1 MPKVAKFFGLLGGT
15 ILLLFVLR
23 WSNALVFNNRQ
34 ILSIGIFSMF
44 IYGTLL
50 FGDFRLAFAFG
61 GIALLMI
68 CNLLT
73 VERFTQA
80 ASLDVLI
87 FLIGTFLVIGFLEES
102 RFFEHVV
109 SGIVGSIGPRPQRLL
124 LILMVIASLASALVG
139 EVTAILFMAGAMLH
153 LTNRYRLN
161 PVPFVIMLVFA
172 CNTGSAM
179 SSVGNPIGVLIAL
192 KTGLTFMDFLKWSAP
207 VALVVDVATYFVC
220 RWWFADAFNQFAEA
234 VRAEFATVEA
244 KRKPA
249 LAMVGAGG
257 GDSISAQSES
267 AQPPENVVGEDFY

>member
-1 MPKVAKFFGLLGGT
+1 MRNVIKFFGLLGGT
-15 ILLLFVLR
+15 ILLLLALR
-23 WSNALVFNNRQ
+23 GSGLLVFGARQ
-34 ILSIGIFSMF
+34 IVSIGIFSMF

-50 FGDFRLAFAFG
+50 FGEFRLAFAFG
-61 GIALLMI
+61 GIALLMA
-68 CNLLT
+68 CNLLS
-73 VERFTQA
+73 VQRFTQA

-102 RFFEHVV
+102 LFFEHVV
-109 SGIVGSIGPRPQRLL
+109 SGIVAAIGPRPQRLL

-153 LTNRYRLN
+153 LTSRYRLN

-192 KTGLTFMDFLKWSAP
+192 KTGLTFLDFLKWAAP

-220 RWWFADAFNQFAEA
+220 RWWFADAFKAFAEG
-234 VRAEFATVEA
+234 VRKEF
-244 KRKPA
+244 
-249 LAMVGAGG
+249 
-257 GDSISAQSES
+257 
-267 AQPPENVVGEDFY
+267 VV

>member
-15 ILLLFVLR
+15 ILILFALR

-68 CNLLT
+68 CNLLS
-73 VERFTQA
+73 VGRCTQS

-87 FLIGTFLVIGFLEES
+87 FLIGTFLVIGYLEES
-102 RFFEHVV
+102 LFFEHVV
-109 SGIVGSIGPRPQRLL
+109 SGVVGAVGPRPQRLL
-124 LILMVIASLASALVG
+124 LILMIIASLASALVG

-153 LTNRYRLN
+153 LTSRYRLN

-192 KTGLTFMDFLKWSAP
+192 KTGLTFVDFLKWAAP

-220 RWWFADAFNQFAEA
+220 RWWFADAFAAFSDA
-234 VRAEFATVEA
+234 VRQEWGQTAARNA
-244 KRKPA
+244 ARSRRPA
-249 LAMVGAGG
+249 LVAAGG
-257 GDSISAQSES
+257 GDAG
-267 AQPPENVVGEDFY
+267 GEIA